1 MRVGRGV
8 TVLLAASIVV
18 AACAAPARRTTVY
31 ETFQY
36 TVAVPDDLRL
46 KPATPDLDVIWRTTP
61 LEFDRADEGVPAL
74 IISVAT
80 ATVESTG
87 EETALVSARR
97 AIELASP
104 DEVAGPT
111 AHPFAAGPGAV
122 FHATMDGLP
131 FDAVYLYRDRVIVSF
146 VLSGAAPADVL
157 AIADSFR
164 FRDPPGDSLS
174 PPSQPS
180 AAP

>member
-1 MRVGRGV
+1 
-8 TVLLAASIVV
+8 LA
-18 AACAAPARRTTVY
+18 
-31 ETFQY
+31 
-36 TVAVPDDLRL
+36 
-46 KPATPDLDVIWRTTP
+46 
-61 LEFDRADEGVPAL
+61 FDRGNEVLPAL
-74 IISVAT
+74 IISVAS
-80 ATVESTG
+80 ATVEGSG

-104 DEVAGPT
+104 DEVAGPS
-111 AHPFAAGPGAV
+111 ARPFAAGVGAV
-122 FHATMDGLP
+122 FHATKAGHA

-146 VLSGAAPADVL
+146 VLSGATADDVL

-164 FRDPPGDSLS
+164 FRDPPGDPLT

>member
-1 MRVGRGV
+1 
-8 TVLLAASIVV
+8 
-18 AACAAPARRTTVY
+18 
-31 ETFQY
+31 
-36 TVAVPDDLRL
+36 
-46 KPATPDLDVIWRTTP
+46 VIWKTTP
-61 LEFDRADEGVPAL
+61 LEFDRDNVGLPAL

-80 ATVESTG
+80 ATADDSG
-87 EETALVSARR
+87 KDAALVSARR

-111 AHPFAAGPGAV
+111 PHPFAAGSGAV
-122 FHATMDGLP
+122 FHATKDGRSY
-131 FDAVYLYRDRVIVSF
+131 DAVYLYRDQAIVSF
-146 VLSGAAPADVL
+146 VLSGATPADVL

-164 FRDPPGDSLS
+164 FRDPPGDPLT